1 MVEYR
6 SLESI
11 DWLYSSINKSNA
23 MADSS
28 IHIYRDGKWFG
39 PYTSEEKDRYFDEGK
54 LLGSDFYWHK
64 GMMLRRPLAV
74 SYRVSSCGQWTGP
87 YSREELD
94 LNLSEGKLKKTDW
107 FFPNEPPGGHGSIQ
121 NPMPMRLEWLSG
133 TPFRYKK
140 YLALLV
146 LLPAIAFI
154 YADDWLAR
162 IGLCLCVLV
171 AVLIPILCILRKDRI
186 DEEKVRNEMLEKPC
200 PCESG
205 GNFKDCCSIYWEL
218 TRMWEELCPC
228 GNSSTYKDCCYEP
241 PKRISSGK
249 SDFDTWAGSQ
259 NDY

>member
-1 MVEYR
+1 M
-6 SLESI
+6 
-11 DWLYSSINKSNA
+11 D
-23 MADSS
+23 DSS

-107 FFPNEPPGGHGSIQ
+107 FSTNDTVSWMHKIVS
-121 NPMPMRLEWLSG
+121 MPRPVRLEWLSG
-133 TPFRYKK
+133 APFRYKK

-154 YADDWLAR
+154 YADDWLAG
-162 IGLCLCVLV
+162 IGMCLCVFV
-171 AVLIPILCILRKDRI
+171 AVLIPVLCILRKDRI
-186 DEEKVRNEMLEKPC
+186 DEEKIRNEMLEKPC
-200 PCESG
+200 PCESD
-205 GNFKDCCSIYWEL
+205 GNFKDCCSIYLE
-218 TRMWEELCPC
+218 TIKMWEELCPC
-228 GNSSTYKDCCYEP
+228 GSSSTYKDCCYEP
-241 PKRISSGK
+241 PKRNFSSGRSAFEMSV
-249 SDFDTWAGSQ
+249 SDSSNFEV
-259 NDY
+259 